1 VLGGG
6 VVVQGAELSFLRS
19 VISENAAWGLIYD
32 NGASG
37 QIVDT
42 RVTQNADTGVCVLPG
57 NNVEVRT
64 TEITGNSN
72 NDPRACA
79 A

>member
-1 VLGGG
+1 
-6 VVVQGAELSFLRS
+6 
-19 VISENAAWGLIYD
+19 LIYD

-42 RVTQNADTGVCVLPG
+42 SVKQNADTGVCVLPG